1 MWWKKYSGYI
11 KPLDKLEQWTEVN
24 KMEFSKVKCE
34 VLLIVSQTF
43 TASVGR
49 RHGRQGRP
57 GRRVVQEEWPSPW
70 SCASAQYTG
79 CPHWGPTA
87 GPGPRQSRVC
97 PLSVQSWQCPV
108 VILPSRGC
116 WLEAGVQGR
125 GTDRLQVR
133 WKMPGSG
140 WGRPPLSPWGTS
152 SGREGLTLSPLGR
165 DDGEAGFWLDLGTDV
180 LTRAVN
186 RGGSYLCHNCP
197 HQLLAHGC
205 SIHW

>member
-1 MWWKKYSGYI
+1 MAGREALADGRLRKSG
-11 KPLDKLEQWTEVN
+11 PHAG
-24 KMEFSKVKCE
+24 
-34 VLLIVSQTF
+34 
-43 TASVGR
+43 AS
-49 RHGRQGRP
+49 
-57 GRRVVQEEWPSPW
+57 
-70 SCASAQYTG
+70 SCASAQYAG
-79 CPHWGPTA
+79 GPHWGPTA

-97 PLSVQSWQCPV
+97 PRPVQSWQCPV
-108 VILPSRGC
+108 VRLPSRGC

-140 WGRPPLSPWGTS
+140 WGRPLLSPWGTS
-152 SGREGLTLSPLGR
+152 PGRDLTLSPLGR
-165 DDGEAGFWLDLGTDV
+165 DDGEADFWLDLGTDV

-186 RGGSYLCHNCP
+186 RGGSYLCHNCL